1 MGTLVLFQWMSG
13 LSLVVTIGVFG
24 NGESG
29 SLNAV
34 LRLGWSCIVSL
45 VGSIAGT
52 CKGSIGP
59 G

>member
-1 MGTLVLFQWMSG
+1 MSG
-13 LSLVVTIGVFG
+13 LSLVVAIGGLG
-24 NGESG
+24 NGEGG

-34 LRLGWSCIVSL
+34 LRLRWSCTVSL

-52 CKGSIGP
+52 CKGSIGS

>member
-1 MGTLVLFQWMSG
+1 MSG